1 MKFFR
6 FAENVWWREGGGGE
20 LQASK
25 TESVSS
31 KERMKTGNTFL
42 KSNLW
47 VFSQEMFEG
56 LVQQTF

>member
-1 MKFFR
+1 MCGGGR
-6 FAENVWWREGGGGE
+6 GGGE